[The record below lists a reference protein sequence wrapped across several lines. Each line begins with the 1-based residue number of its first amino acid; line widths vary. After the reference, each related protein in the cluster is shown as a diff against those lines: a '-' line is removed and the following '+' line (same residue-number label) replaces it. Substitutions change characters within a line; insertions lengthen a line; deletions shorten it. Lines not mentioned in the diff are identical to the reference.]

1 MGHNVVAVSILGDR
15 ELPKVTPKRRDDA
28 QAVLFQ
34 ESYTIPANHWL
45 LLFPDDTFNVLSS
58 DRFREYYEINGVS
71 MSVAREAPPPVTDV
85 PRHVVE
91 VPSGLV
97 EDVEEVDVEEAAVED
112 EPPQSDEKVP
122 YTPERNALTR
132 KLWGVVPHAEI
143 VRRANRLPGRKIV
156 SAGALAYHARHVLK
170 LPSTRAYKERP
181 YLRAA
186 DIYTPE
192 RIRFISE
199 NFATTSTA
207 RLYDQ
212 VNAMPGQPLRKRE
225 AFSVWLP
232 AHGFRRG
239 ALRNKAIVDEV
250 YPTHVYTPER
260 QARLRELH
268 GAEMSWGEIYDH
280 LNRLPGEK
288 IPAIA
293 DLMRWCQAIGLRYA
307 ENTGVGT
314 RITRTDRMALETT
327 INGKHIATTAQRVRV
342 LAGLAQA
349 EAVVKKPIPETVVQQ
364 YLRPFDANAASFR
377 LQEMVE
383 EQFLERSSSNP
394 ILWRITSLGLAVV
407 QKLGE
412 TANEYYKVK

>member
-1 MGHNVVAVSILGDR
+1 M
-15 ELPKVTPKRRDDA
+15 PKVTPKRRDDA

-58 DRFREYYEINGVS
+58 ERFREYYEINGVS
-71 MSVAREAPPPVTDV
+71 MSVAREAPLPVTEV

-91 VPSGLV
+91 VPSRLV

-112 EPPQSDEKVP
+112 EPQRSDEKAP
-122 YTPERNALTR
+122 FSLSYTPERNALTR
-132 KLWGVVPHAEI
+132 KLWGVVPHGEI

-170 LPSTRAYKERP
+170 LPATRPQRNGMP
-181 YLRAA
+181 DLRAT

-212 VNAMPGQPLRKRE
+212 VNAMPGKPLRNRE

-239 ALRNKAIVDEV
+239 ALRNKVIVDEV
-250 YPTHVYTPER
+250 YPTHVYTSER

-268 GAEMSWGEIYDH
+268 GAEMSWGEIYDQ
-280 LNRLPGEK
+280 LNRLPGAK

-293 DLMRWCQAIGLRYA
+293 DLMRWCQALGLRYA
-307 ENTGVGT
+307 ENTGVAT
-314 RITRTDRMALETT
+314 RISRTDRMGLETT

-349 EAVVKKPIPETVVQQ
+349 EAVVKKPIPETIVQQ
-364 YLRPFDANAASFR
+364 HLRPFDANAASFR

-394 ILWRITSLGLAVV
+394 ILWRITPLGLAVV
-407 QKLGE
+407 QKLGAA
-412 TANEYYKVK
+412 ANEYYKVK